1 MTNPHLS
8 ATDELERLAALHRSG
23 ALNDA
28 EFATQKAKVL
38 NSPAAPAVER
48 KPKSRFRR
56 VLKWTGVAV
65 AGFLVFAYVNAEYPE
80 LFLSG
85 LPKCDSPEAR
95 KMVERTV
102 EDESVGLYRGRRI
115 VQWLGSQATEDSS
128 PNLVRCRGRV
138 SLNAGGESYLK
149 YVFQKKD
156 DGIYISVKFD

>member
-1 MTNPHLS
+1 MTNPHPS

-23 ALNDA
+23 ALTDA

-38 NSPAAPAVER
+38 NSPAVPSVER

-56 VLKWTGVAV
+56 TLKWTGFAV

-102 EDESVGLYRGRRI
+102 EEESVGLFRGRRI
-115 VQWLGSQATEDSS
+115 VQWLGSQTTEDSS
-128 PNLVRCRGRV
+128 PNFVQCRAQV
-138 SLNAGGESYLK
+138 SLNTGGETYLG
-149 YVFQKKD
+149 YIFQKKD
-156 DGIYISVKFD
+156 DGTYISVEFD